1 MNIIFIHIFVTQF
14 HLKKIIIKLQHA
26 CYIYHYKI
34 EFNLHILNQSF
45 SLLLSLISYYY
56 FNYFIILFDFMIYN
70 TFNNLK
76 IIINKIDF
84 FLNRFKQIQT
94 NVRNKTI
101 YKTQIIP

>member
-1 MNIIFIHIFVTQF
+1 M
-14 HLKKIIIKLQHA
+14 KLQHA

-45 SLLLSLISYYY
+45 SLLLSLVSYYY
-56 FNYFIILFDFMIYN
+56 FHYFITLFDFMIYN

-84 FLNRFKQIQT
+84 FSK
-94 NVRNKTI
+94 
-101 YKTQIIP
+101 